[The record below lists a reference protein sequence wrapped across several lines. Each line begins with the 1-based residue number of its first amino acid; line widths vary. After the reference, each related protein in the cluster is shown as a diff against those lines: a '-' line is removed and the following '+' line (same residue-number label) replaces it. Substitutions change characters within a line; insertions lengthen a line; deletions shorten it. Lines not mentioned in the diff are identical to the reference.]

1 MVRDFLKW
9 WVGQLVALLPAVLR
23 RSAAASGDAM
33 VVVPPDPLGR
43 GVEAVTVGLRRN
55 GKETPLGRFELS
67 PSALRGLPRPPGGAC
82 VLRLGRADILAKTLS
97 LPLAAQAELPQVLA
111 FEMDRETPFT
121 SGEIY
126 WSHSIQ
132 AIERGS
138 GQMSVRLLLVPKAN
152 LAPLLA
158 ALAAAGIV
166 PRRIEIA
173 DGPDRGAHLPLDGNG
188 GRLSQASRRLVRP
201 LAACVVLLALAAV
214 VTPFVRQSLTLSS
227 LDRQIAA
234 AQARAAE
241 AARLR
246 EAIRRLAAGAD
257 LIEAEQRKAV
267 QPLAVLA
274 AATRVLP
281 DDSYLAELELRGGKV
296 TLSGRST
303 AAARLIGALA
313 ATGTFRNPAFA
324 APVTRLEAQHTE
336 VFTIVTE
343 AGP

>member
-9 WVGQLVALLPAVLR
+9 WVGQLAALLPPSLR

-33 VVVPPDPLGR
+33 ILSPPAPLGR
-43 GVEAVTVGLRRN
+43 GAEAVSVVLRRS
-55 GKETPLGRFELS
+55 GRETPLGRFGLS
-67 PSALRGLPRPPGGAC
+67 PAALRGLPHPPGGVCA
-82 VLRLGRADILAKTLS
+82 LRLGQADVLAKTLS
-97 LPLAAQAELPQVLA
+97 LPLAAQAELAQVLA
-111 FEMDRETPFT
+111 FEMDRETPFKPE
-121 SGEIY
+121 EIY

-132 AIERGS
+132 AVERDS
-138 GQMSVRLLLVPKAN
+138 GQILVRLLLVPKAS

-158 ALAAAGIV
+158 ALAAAGIA
-166 PRRIEIA
+166 PRRVEIA
-173 DGPDRGAHLPLDGNG
+173 DGPDRGACVPLDGDG
-188 GRLSQASRRLVRP
+188 GRRSRASRRLLRP
-201 LAACVVLLALAAV
+201 LAACTLLLALAAV
-214 VTPFVRQSLTLSS
+214 VTPFVRQSLALSS
-227 LDRQIAA
+227 LDRRIAVA
-234 AQARAAE
+234 RTRAAE

-246 EAIRRLAAGAD
+246 GAIRRLAAGAD
-257 LIEAEQRKAV
+257 LIDAERSKAA

-281 DDSYLAELELRGGKV
+281 DDTYLAELELRGGKV

-343 AGP
+343 VGP